1 MDFKLTMNL
10 DNAAMQDPD
19 GEPDPYAIA
28 EVLRKAADRVEDDPK
43 FGNLRDTNGN
53 TIGQYNIYGE

>member
-1 MDFKLTMNL
+1 MDFVLKMSL
-10 DNAAMQDPD
+10 DNAAMQEED
-19 GEPDPYAIA
+19 GTPDPYAIA
-28 EVLRKAADRVEDDPK
+28 KVLRKAADRVEDDPK